1 MGSNGGQDI
10 TCFGAASKW
19 SRRTRAGSIVPCVL
33 AFLILGADAALAQK
47 YEVAVSLGGMT
58 TPDRDFRLPGPGSLR
73 IGAGLTY
80 QGNYA
85 QRLVNAR
92 LAALYLEV
100 PLAATPSTKIK
111 SSNVL
116 SPRDYASLFITPGLK
131 LKLLPGAPYSPY
143 MFAGLGYARFS
154 ESDARIG
161 GAANTT
167 RGTNRAAFDFGGGV
181 DVKVLPYL
189 SLRGEVRD
197 FVSGNPQF
205 NLDVIG
211 NRQHNVLL
219 SGGVVL
225 RFR

>member
-1 MGSNGGQDI
+1 MNKVVAGELASHSKRARAR
-10 TCFGAASKW
+10 AAFIALGIFS
-19 SRRTRAGSIVPCVL
+19 ALFL
-33 AFLILGADAALAQK
+33 AARPAVAQK
-47 YEVAVSLGGMT
+47 YEVAFSLGAMARG
-58 TPDRDFRLPGPGSLR
+58 DRNFSLPTPGSLK
-73 IGAGLTY
+73 IGTGLTY

-100 PLAATPSTKIK
+100 PLAATPNTKIK
-111 SSNVL
+111 SSNVF

-143 MFAGLGYARFS
+143 MFAGVGYARFS

-161 GAANTT
+161 GAPNTT

-181 DVKVLPYL
+181 DVKVFPYL

-205 NLDVIG
+205 NLNVLG

-225 RFR
+225 RLR